1 MITLFNILL
10 TITVYLLTL
19 YIAKKIRSPFTS
31 PVFLSTILIIVV
43 LTGANISYHQYL
55 PAKDIMTF
63 LLGPATVALAVPIYN
78 NRKLIR
84 MYLMPALFGLLV
96 GTFTTIMIALLLAKW
111 LHFSKSMILSISIK
125 SVTVPVAAEIGQ
137 IIGGNPS
144 LIAAFVIITGM
155 FGAMFGPKLLN
166 LLNVHH
172 PFARGLSIGTI
183 SHGIGTAE
191 AVREGEMQGA
201 VAGASMGIA
210 AILTSIIIPY
220 LIPFLV

>member
-1 MITLFNILL
+1 MITLFNIFL
-10 TITVYLLTL
+10 TISVYLLSL
-19 YIAKKIRSPFTS
+19 YTAKKIRSPFTS
-31 PVFLSTILIIVV
+31 PVFLSTILIIVI

>member
-10 TITVYLLTL
+10 TISVYLLSL
-19 YIAKKIRSPFTS
+19 YTAKKIRSPFTS

-84 MYLMPALFGLLV
+84 IYLMPALFGLMV
-96 GTFTTIMIALLLAKW
+96 GTFSTIMIALLLAKW
-111 LHFSKSMILSISIK
+111 LHFSKSMILSISVK

>member
-1 MITLFNILL
+1 MITLFSILL
-10 TITVYLLTL
+10 TISVYLLTL
-19 YIAKKIRSPFTS
+19 YTAKRIRSPFTS

-43 LTGANISYHQYL
+43 LTGANISYHEYL

-84 MYLMPALFGLLV
+84 VYLIPALVGLLV

-111 LHFSKSMILSISIK
+111 FHFSKSMILSISIK

-144 LIAAFVIITGM
+144 LIVAFVIITGM

-166 LLNVHH
+166 LLHVHH

-210 AILTSIIIPY
+210 AILTSFIIPY
-220 LIPFLV
+220 LIPFFV